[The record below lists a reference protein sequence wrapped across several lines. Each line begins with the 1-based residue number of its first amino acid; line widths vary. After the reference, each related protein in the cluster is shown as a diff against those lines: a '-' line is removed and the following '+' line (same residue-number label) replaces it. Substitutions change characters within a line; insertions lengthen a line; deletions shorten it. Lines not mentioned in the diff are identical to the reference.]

1 MNFCAQKYGKYI
13 STTQTEEI
21 HPLMFDLEDEV
32 LTPTG
37 ISPYQPENISPVT
50 ST

>member
-1 MNFCAQKYGKYI
+1 MNLLCPKIWKIRHRKYI

-21 HPLMFDLEDEV
+21 HPFMFDLEDEV

-37 ISPYQPENISPVT
+37 ISPKISLL
-50 ST
+50 